1 MLQKLSVDNFA
12 LIENLHLNFPRGFSV
27 ITGETGAGKSILLG
41 ALGHLLGARAD
52 LKALRNPE
60 KKCIIEGVFTLK
72 PERFMDAF
80 KEHDLDFEEE
90 TIIRRE
96 IQPSGKS
103 RAFINDSPVRLDILS
118 QITERL
124 IDVHSQHDTLLL
136 NNNGFQLE
144 LIDNFAVNT
153 KAKATYQKLYNEHLS
168 LDKELQKL
176 ELLQKDE
183 GGDADYMQFLFEEL
197 ESAKLVPGEQ
207 EELEEKLARL
217 EHIGSIES
225 AVAEALSLAQSEPYC
240 ISESLKQSRNQLKS
254 VARFDKDLSSLA
266 DRLESL
272 SIEFEDIRAELEEIG
287 ESSSFDP
294 LEKDSFDQR
303 LSLLM
308 GLQKKHLVSS
318 NEELIAKREEIEA
331 SISNALDRDEKLSHL
346 RKQIADKHL
355 ELKEAADKLRKTR
368 QSVLAKLQGSLEEIL
383 SGLNMKDAQFIIEIN
398 EAAEFSLAGKDDI
411 QFLFSAN
418 LGQKPALLSKI
429 ASGGELSRVMLALKA
444 ILSRT
449 KALPTIIFDEIDTGV
464 SGATARKIADILAD
478 MGKDMQVISIS
489 HLAQIAAK
497 GDSHFKVWKEN
508 AAGNTQTHIKE
519 LNADQ
524 RLEEIARLLSGEEI
538 TEAALANARQLMTQ

>member
-12 LIENLHLNFPRGFSV
+12 LIDSLHLDFPKGFSV

-52 LKALRNPE
+52 LKALRNPD
-60 KKCIIEGVFTLK
+60 KKCVIEGVFTLK
-72 PERFMDAF
+72 KDRFLAAF
-80 KEHDLDFEEE
+80 QQHDLDFEEE

-103 RAFINDSPVRLDILS
+103 RAFINDSPVRLDVLS

-136 NNNGFQLE
+136 NNNAFQLE
-144 LIDNFAVNT
+144 LIDNFATNT
-153 KAKATYQKLYNEHLS
+153 KSKEAYQKLYREYISLNKDLS
-168 LDKELQKL
+168 ALEAEQKE
-176 ELLQKDE
+176 E

-197 ESAKLVPGEQ
+197 EAAKLVPGEQ
-207 EELEEKLARL
+207 EEIEEKLARL

-225 AVAEALSLAQSEPYC
+225 AVAEALSLAQSEPYG
-240 ISESLKQSRNQLKS
+240 ISESLKQSRNQLKN
-254 VARFDKDLSSLA
+254 VARFDKNLESLSA
-266 DRLESL
+266 RLESL
-272 SIEFEDIRAELEEIG
+272 SIEFEDIRAELEQISEDG
-287 ESSSFDP
+287 SFDP
-294 LEKDSFDQR
+294 QEKDSLDQR

-308 GLQKKHLVSS
+308 GLQKKHQLSS
-318 NEELIAKREEIEA
+318 NDELINKREEIEA
-331 SISNALDRDEKLSHL
+331 SIANALQRDDKLNDLH
-346 RKQIADKHL
+346 KQIEAKHSEML
-355 ELKEAADKLRKTR
+355 TAANDLRKTR
-368 QSVLAKLQGSLEEIL
+368 ESILAKLQASLEEIL
-383 SGLNMKDAQFIIEIN
+383 GGLNMKDAQFIIEIT
-398 EAAEFSLAGKDDI
+398 EAAEFSMAGKDDI
-411 QFLFSAN
+411 RFLFSAN

-464 SGATARKIADILAD
+464 SGATARKIADILAK
-478 MGKDMQVISIS
+478 MGQDMQVISIS

-508 AAGNTQTHIKE
+508 SAGKTQTHIQE
-519 LNADQ
+519 LDANQ

-538 TEAALANARQLMTQ
+538 TDAALANAKQLMAN

>member
-12 LIENLHLNFPRGFSV
+12 LIENLQLDFPKGFSV

-60 KKCIIEGVFTLK
+60 KKCIIEGVFTLSRDMFL
-72 PERFMDAF
+72 EAF
-80 KEHDLDFEEE
+80 KEHDLDFEVE

-136 NNNGFQLE
+136 NNNSFQLE
-144 LIDNFAVNT
+144 LIDNFAANIKVKN
-153 KAKATYQKLYNEHLS
+153 TYQKIYNQHLAHT
-168 LDKELQKL
+168 KELNKL
-176 ELLQKDE
+176 EAQQKEE

-197 ESAKLVPGEQ
+197 ASAKLVPGEQ
-207 EELEEKLARL
+207 EELEEKLSRL
-217 EHIGSIES
+217 EHIGTIES
-225 AVAEALSLAQSEPYC
+225 AVAEALNLAQSEPYG

-254 VARFDKDLSSLA
+254 VGRFDKALA
-266 DRLESL
+266 TLAERLESL
-272 SIEFEDIRAELEEIG
+272 SIEFEDIRAELEQIG

-294 LEKDSFDQR
+294 LEKEKLDQR
-303 LSLLM
+303 LSHLM

-331 SISNALDRDEKLSHL
+331 SIANALDRDENLSHL
-346 RKQIADKHL
+346 RKQIEDKL
-355 ELKEAADKLRKTR
+355 IELKEAADDLRKSR
-368 QSVLAKLQGSLEEIL
+368 QSILAKLQASLEEIL
-383 SGLNMKDAQFIIEIN
+383 AGLNMKDAQFIIEIK
-398 EAAEFSLAGKDDI
+398 EAKEYSLSGKDEI

-464 SGATARKIADILAD
+464 SGATARKIADILAA

-508 AAGNTQTHIKE
+508 SEGNTQTLIKE
-519 LNADQ
+519 LDADQ

-538 TEAALANARQLMTQ
+538 TEAALANAKQLMAQ

>member
-1 MLQKLSVDNFA
+1 MLQKLSVYNFA
-12 LIENLHLNFPRGFSV
+12 LIENLQLDFPKGFSV
-27 ITGETGAGKSILLG
+27 ITGETGSGKSILLG
-41 ALGHLLGARAD
+41 ALRHLLGARAD

-60 KKCIIEGVFTLK
+60 KKCVIEGVFTLSRDMFL
-72 PERFMDAF
+72 EAF

-136 NNNGFQLE
+136 NNNSFQLE
-144 LIDNFAVNT
+144 LIDNFAGNT
-153 KAKATYQKLYNEHLS
+153 KVKSAYQKIYNQHLA
-168 LDKELQKL
+168 LTKELKKL
-176 ELLQKDE
+176 EAQQKEE

-197 ESAKLVPGEQ
+197 ASAKLVPGEQ
-207 EELEEKLARL
+207 DEIEDKLSRL
-217 EHIGSIES
+217 EHIGTIES
-225 AVAEALSLAQSEPYC
+225 AVAEALNLAQSEPYG

-254 VARFDKDLSSLA
+254 VGRFDKALA
-266 DRLESL
+266 TLAERLESL
-272 SIEFEDIRAELEEIG
+272 SIEYEDIRAELEQIG
-287 ESSSFDP
+287 ENSSFDP
-294 LEKDSFDQR
+294 LEKEKFDQR

-331 SISNALDRDEKLSHL
+331 SIANALDRDEKLSHL
-346 RKQIADKHL
+346 RKQIEDKL
-355 ELKEAADKLRKTR
+355 IELKGAADDLRKSR
-368 QSVLAKLQGSLEEIL
+368 QSILAKLQASLEEIL
-383 SGLNMKDAQFIIEIN
+383 GGLNMKDAQFIVEIR
-398 EAAEFSLAGKDDI
+398 EAAEFSLSGKDEI

-464 SGATARKIADILAD
+464 SGATARKIADILAA

-508 AAGNTQTHIKE
+508 SEGNTQTHIKE
-519 LNADQ
+519 LDADQ

-538 TEAALANARQLMTQ
+538 TEAALANAKQLMAQ

>member
-12 LIENLHLNFPRGFSV
+12 LIETLQLDFPAGFSV

-52 LKALRNPE
+52 LKALRNPA
-60 KKCIIEGVFTLK
+60 KKCVIEGVFTLK
-72 PERFMDAF
+72 RDMFLEAF
-80 KEHDLDFEEE
+80 RQHDLDFEEE

-144 LIDNFAVNT
+144 LIDNFATNT
-153 KAKATYQKLYNEHLS
+153 KAKDAYQKIYAEHVALVKD
-168 LDKELQKL
+168 LLKL
-176 ELLQKDE
+176 EAQQKEE

-197 ESAKLVPGEQ
+197 ETAKLVPAEQ
-207 EELEEKLARL
+207 EDIEEKLARL

-225 AVAEALSLAQSEPYC
+225 AVAQALSLAQSEPYG
-240 ISESLKQSRNQLKS
+240 ISESLKQSRNQLKA
-254 VARFDKDLSSLA
+254 VARFDKNLDGLA
-266 DRLESL
+266 KRLDSL
-272 SIEFEDIRAELEEIG
+272 SIEFEDIRAELEQIG
-287 ESSSFDP
+287 EDSTFDP
-294 LEKDSFDQR
+294 LEKEKFDQR

-318 NEELIAKREEIEA
+318 NEELISKREEIEK
-331 SISNALDRDEKLSHL
+331 SIEDAIDRDGKLSSL
-346 RKQIADKHL
+346 RKKI
-355 ELKEAADKLRKTR
+355 EDKLLNMQQASDVLRASR
-368 QSVLAKLQGSLEEIL
+368 QSVLGKLQTSLEAIL
-383 SGLNMKDAQFIIEIN
+383 AGLNMKDAQFIIEIT
-398 EAAEFSLAGKDDI
+398 EASDFSFSGKDEI
-411 QFLFSAN
+411 RFLFSAN

-478 MGKDMQVISIS
+478 MGQDMQVISIS

-497 GDSHFKVWKEN
+497 GDTHFKVWKEN
-508 AAGNTQTHIKE
+508 SQGSTQTHIQE

-538 TEAALANARQLMTQ
+538 TEAALANAKQLMAR